1 MWLTVDESKK
11 FLYAVDAT
19 TDDSKPGLIHSY
31 AINQATGELT
41 PIGKVSSEGSVPC
54 HMSVVGKTCLV
65 ANYVGG
71 NVAAFPI
78 GEDGTLG
85 ASTSTH
91 AHGPGAGGHACDR
104 MDAAH
109 PHIITPGPNKK
120 FAFVCDLG
128 CNAIIGYSL
137 DLAGSTLAKVS
148 EVTLHAGAGPRHLAF
163 SPSGRFAYSVNEM
176 DNTVTPLSFDATA
189 GTLTMLGEAAPS
201 VSALPAG
208 TPLAE
213 HGGAAEIQISADGRF
228 AYASVRMTG
237 GFNACPEPETPEA
250 AVFNT
255 IAVFSLDAAT
265 GAATLVENVSS
276 GGSMPWS
283 HTFLDEDDSLLLVQN
298 QHTKHTGKSEKEGG
312 TNDGN
317 NGEGPGRIVIFRRDA
332 ESGGLTELVAV
343 EVPQAMC
350 VTAVTL

>member
-1 MWLTVDESKK
+1 MRLDI
-11 FLYAVDAT
+11 LADRLLA
-19 TDDSKPGLIHSY
+19 GLIHSY
-31 AINQATGELT
+31 AINQTTGELT
-41 PIGKVSSEGSVPC
+41 PLGKVSAEGSVPC

-78 GEDGTLG
+78 GEDGALG
-85 ASTSTH
+85 AATSVH

-109 PHIITPGPNKK
+109 PHIIIPGPNKRS
-120 FAFVCDLG
+120 AFVCDLG
-128 CNAIIGYSL
+128 CNSIVGYSL
-137 DLAGSTLAKVS
+137 DQATSTLTKTS

-163 SPSGRFAYSVNEM
+163 TPSGKFAYTVNEM
-176 DNTVTPLSFDATA
+176 DNTVTPLAFDAAA
-189 GTLTMLGEAAPS
+189 GTLTVLGEAAPS

-208 TPLAE
+208 TALAE
-213 HGGAAEIQISADGRF
+213 HGGAAEIQISADGNY

-255 IAVFSLDAAT
+255 IAVLSLDAAT
-265 GAATLVENVSS
+265 GAATLVQNVPS

-283 HTFLDEDDSLLLVQN
+283 HTFLEEDDSLLLVQN

-317 NGEGPGRIVIFRRDA
+317 NGEGPGKIVMFRRNG
-332 ESGGLTELVAV
+332 ESGELTKLAAA

-350 VTAVTL
+350 ATAITL